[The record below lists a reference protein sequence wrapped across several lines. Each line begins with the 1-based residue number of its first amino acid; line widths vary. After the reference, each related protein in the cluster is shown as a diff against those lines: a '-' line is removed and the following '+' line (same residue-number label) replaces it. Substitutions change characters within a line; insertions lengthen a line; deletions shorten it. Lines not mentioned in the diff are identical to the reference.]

1 MKIEIIKCLKD
12 NYAYLIIDETKQD
25 ACVIDPSEAE
35 PIINFVENKKINL
48 KNILNTHHHYDHV
61 GGNLELKKKYNCNV
75 IGFIGDK
82 DRIPEV
88 DILVEDKQIWKD
100 NNFEAKIY
108 HIPGHTTGHI
118 SYHFFKEKKIFTG
131 DTLFSLGCGRI
142 FEGTYEQMFN
152 SLNKIKKLP
161 PETEI
166 YCGHE
171 YTLQN
176 SNFCLA
182 NDSKNLKLKEK
193 IIKIKNKLK
202 NDLPT
207 IPTIL
212 RDEIDCNIFLKA
224 KDLKSFSKLRDLK
237 DNFQV
242 IQLDYIK
249 AQTILPLQILTI
261 NTMSYAVIQTGGK
274 QYKVKS
280 GEILKIEKLPGTKT
294 DAKIEFK
301 EILAYGDD
309 KIIEVGSPI
318 VAGAKVE
325 ADLVKNGKNRTILI
339 FKKRRRQNSRTK
351 NGHRQ
356 EYSMIRIKKIFSK
369 DGKVLSEAEK
379 KAVPN
384 KKTAVAK
391 KEVKK

>member
-1 MKIEIIKCLKD
+1 MRIEIIKCLQD
-12 NYAYLIIDETKQD
+12 NYSYLLIDDTKNIG
-25 ACVIDPSEAE
+25 CVVDPGEAA
-35 PIINFVENKKINL
+35 PIIKYVESNNIEL
-48 KNILNTHHHYDHV
+48 KYILNTHHHYDHV
-61 GGNLELKKKYNCNV
+61 GGNLELKKRYNSKIV
-75 IGFIGDK
+75 GFKEDK
-82 DRIPEV
+82 DRIPEIDV
-88 DILVEDKQIWKD
+88 LVEDNQKWKGE
-100 NNFEAKIY
+100 NFEAKIY
-108 HIPGHTTGHI
+108 HIPGHTSGHI
-118 SYHFFKEKKIFTG
+118 AFHFFLEKIIFTG

-237 DNFQV
+237 DNF
-242 IQLDYIK
+242 
-249 AQTILPLQILTI
+249 
-261 NTMSYAVIQTGGK
+261 
-274 QYKVKS
+274 
-280 GEILKIEKLPGTKT
+280 
-294 DAKIEFK
+294 
-301 EILAYGDD
+301 
-309 KIIEVGSPI
+309 
-318 VAGAKVE
+318 
-325 ADLVKNGKNRTILI
+325 
-339 FKKRRRQNSRTK
+339 
-351 NGHRQ
+351 
-356 EYSMIRIKKIFSK
+356 
-369 DGKVLSEAEK
+369 
-379 KAVPN
+379 
-384 KKTAVAK
+384 
-391 KEVKK
+391 